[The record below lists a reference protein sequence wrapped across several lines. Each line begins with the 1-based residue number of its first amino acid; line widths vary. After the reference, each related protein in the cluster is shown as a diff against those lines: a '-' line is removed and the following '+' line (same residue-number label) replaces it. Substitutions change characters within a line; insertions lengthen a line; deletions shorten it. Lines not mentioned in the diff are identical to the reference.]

1 MPECLYTCVCVTQV
15 RATTMEDGQL
25 VGQIL
30 QIIENRVEAAVERLL
45 SPLLAG
51 VTAEIKKRL
60 EIPQEWCSV
69 KQASVLTGLSSKHIR
84 RAIKRG
90 ELLCSDMALE
100 GASKPTYRIA
110 RTHLAAWMERCQLR
124 QGPVR
129 SARDAVADE
138 FFGRRKRKG
147 RVA

>member
-1 MPECLYTCVCVTQV
+1 V
-15 RATTMEDGQL
+15 RAATMEYGQL
-25 VGQIL
+25 AEQIL
-30 QIIENRVEAAVERLL
+30 QVIENRVEAVVERLL

-51 VTAEIKKRL
+51 VVAEIKKQF
-60 EIPQEWCSV
+60 EIPQEWFSV
-69 KQASVLTGLSSKHIR
+69 KQAAVLTGLSSKHIR

-100 GASKPTYRIA
+100 GATKPTYRIA
-110 RTHLAAWMERCQLR
+110 RTHLATWMERCQLR
-124 QGPVR
+124 QGPMR

-138 FFGRRKRKG
+138 FFGRRKGRG